1 MITERERQVAE
12 LAADGAT
19 NAEIGG
25 ALGIAERTVEWNL
38 TRVYRKL
45 GVRSRTEL
53 ARTLPVDSPWVPRGA
68 RLSRSDLVASR
79 DEGDASLE
87 DDSKGDN

>member
-1 MITERERQVAE
+1 MTKRERQVAA
-12 LAADGAT
+12 LAAEGAT

-25 ALGIAERTVEWNL
+25 ALGIAQRTVEWNL

-53 ARTLPVDSPWVPRGA
+53 ARRLPVDSPWVQREVSLGRA
-68 RLSRSDLVASR
+68 DLVTSR
-79 DEGDASLE
+79 DRRDALLE